1 MQTEYRSQFPPQVAT
16 LKNGRRLTLRLLAE
30 DDAEALG
37 DFYESMPRETWR
49 FYCPPKLTRQDAAE
63 KAARALS
70 PTLVCLVAVD
80 ETTGQ
85 IAGYDWY
92 QWDDEES
99 RASVFGI
106 CVREAYRGI
115 GLGRALI
122 QRLLEI
128 AHGRVHGRIRARK
141 IGPPVMSLTVQLA
154 NPRAVAL
161 YTKMGFR
168 IVREQIREQVADF
181 PAEPEYY
188 MEQIVRE

>member
-1 MQTEYRSQFPPQVAT
+1 MQTEYRFQFPPQIAT
-16 LKNGRRLTLRLLAE
+16 LKDGRQLTLRLLTE
-30 DDAEALG
+30 DDGEALG
-37 DFYESMPRETWR
+37 DFYDSMPRETWR
-49 FYCPPKLTRQDAAE
+49 FYCPPKLTREDATE

-70 PTLVCLVAVD
+70 PTMVCLVAVD

-92 QWDDEES
+92 RWKNDES

-106 CVREAYRGI
+106 CLREAYRGI

-128 AHGRVHGRIRARK
+128 PRRRLRGGARR
-141 IGPPVMSLTVQLA
+141 IGPPVVSLTVQLA

-168 IVREQIREQVADF
+168 IVREQMREQVADF

-188 MEQIVRE
+188 MEQIIRE

>member
-1 MQTEYRSQFPPQVAT
+1 MQLEYRSQFTPQVAA
-16 LKNGRRLTLRLLAE
+16 LEDGRQLTLRLLAE
-30 DDAEALG
+30 DDGEALG

-49 FYCPPKLTRQDAAE
+49 FYCPPKLTREDAAE
-63 KAARALS
+63 KAAHALS
-70 PTLVCLVAVD
+70 PTKVCLVAVD

-92 QWDDEES
+92 RWKNEES
-99 RASVFGI
+99 RAGVFGI
-106 CVREAYRGI
+106 CLREAYRGI

-128 AHGRVHGRIRARK
+128 AHLLRRGYK
-141 IGPPVMSLTVQLA
+141 FGPPVMSLTVQLA

-168 IVREQIREQVADF
+168 IVREQVREQIADF

-188 MEQIVRE
+188 MEQTVRE

>member
-1 MQTEYRSQFPPQVAT
+1 MQTEYGSQFPPQVAT
-16 LKNGRRLTLRLLAE
+16 LKDGRRLTLRLLAE

-49 FYCPPKLTRQDAAE
+49 FYCPSKLTREDAAK
-63 KAARALS
+63 KAARALN
-70 PTLVCLVAVD
+70 PTVVCLVAVD

-92 QWDDEES
+92 RWRNAEG

-106 CVREAYRGI
+106 CLREAYRGI

-122 QRLLEI
+122 QRLLAI
-128 AHGRVHGRIRARK
+128 AHLLGRSYK
-141 IGPPVMSLTVQLA
+141 FGPPVMSLTVQLA

-168 IVREQIREQVADF
+168 IVREQVRGQVADF
-181 PAEPEYY
+181 PAEPEYT
-188 MEQIVRE
+188 MEQTLR

>member
-1 MQTEYRSQFPPQVAT
+1 MQIEDGSQSPPRVVT
-16 LKNGRRLTLRLLAE
+16 LRDGRQLTLRLLAE
-30 DDAEALG
+30 DDAEGLG

-49 FYCPPKLTRQDAAE
+49 FYCPPKLTREDAAE

-70 PTLVCLVAVD
+70 PALVCLVAVD

-92 QWDDEES
+92 QWENEES

-106 CVREAYRGI
+106 CLREAYRGV

-128 AHGRVHGRIRARK
+128 AHGRLRGGVRK
-141 IGPPVMSLTVQLA
+141 VEPPVISLTVQLA

-168 IVREQIREQVADF
+168 IVREQVREQVADF

-188 MEQIVRE
+188 MEQTVWE